1 MPGLFPRVT
10 RLRARRTIEFSTGDA
25 WLLRSGWFSRYS
37 AAMTQQDLFGN
48 THVPQPVGGD
58 PDRVRRKLHAIL
70 AEARAAEVMPWDD
83 RDLLYYKTVVPQM
96 TNWLPEDEAAQMRFA
111 FAEEVKRLEL
121 AA

>member
-1 MPGLFPRVT
+1 
-10 RLRARRTIEFSTGDA
+10 
-25 WLLRSGWFSRYS
+25 
-37 AAMTQQDLFGN
+37 MTQQDLFGA
-48 THVPQPVGGD
+48 TPQPQSDGKAD

-96 TNWLPEDEAAQMRFA
+96 TNWLPDEEAAQMRFA
-111 FAEEVKRLEL
+111 FAEEMRRLEL